1 MVMQDTFRPG
11 KILVVD
17 DEPGVRNSLK
27 EILEQEGH
35 QVTAAASGEEAL
47 AVLSEDVF
55 DLVLVDLKMEGIDG
69 LEVMA
74 QVKKTT
80 PDTVVVMLTAYG
92 TLDSAVGALRQGAHD
107 YLLKPSS
114 VEEIVTSVQTGLG
127 KRWQA
132 LRRRELVTSIE
143 QSLRQLKTPSAALD
157 DETPETPM
165 ARFVRTKHLLLDREK
180 QVVVAK
186 GEPLGLTP
194 TEFKLL
200 ACLMSNMNRTLSF
213 AELAQYV
220 LEYECS
226 DKEARSSLKTHLWR
240 LRKKL
245 RARLG
250 HDSCIVN
257 VRGKG
262 YLFAPH

>member
-1 MVMQDTFRPG
+1 
-11 KILVVD
+11 
-17 DEPGVRNSLK
+17 
-27 EILEQEGH
+27 
-35 QVTAAASGEEAL
+35 
-47 AVLSEDVF
+47 
-55 DLVLVDLKMEGIDG
+55 
-69 LEVMA
+69 
-74 QVKKTT
+74 
-80 PDTVVVMLTAYG
+80 
-92 TLDSAVGALRQGAHD
+92 LDSAIGALRQGAHD

-114 VEEIVTSVQTGLG
+114 VEEIVASVQTGLG
-127 KRWQA
+127 KRWQS

-143 QSLRQLKTPSAALD
+143 QSLRQLKTPSAAVD
-157 DETPETPM
+157 AQAGETPM
-165 ARFVRTKHLLLDREK
+165 ARFVRTRHLLLDREK

-213 AELAQYV
+213 SELAKYV

-250 HDSCIVN
+250 DDSCIVN

-262 YLFAPH
+262 YLFAPY